1 MGALKL
7 VGAIRHLT
15 APAYSNLLDC
25 HFSAGFLKLLLGS
38 IRVSLADLP
47 SMEILRGTL
56 LGMLNT
62 PATSLVRILNTPA
75 SQLARVLQAKA
86 DKG

>member
-1 MGALKL
+1 M
-7 VGAIRHLT
+7 
-15 APAYSNLLDC
+15 
-25 HFSAGFLKLLLGS
+25 
-38 IRVSLADLP
+38 LADLP
-47 SMEILRGTL
+47 SLEVLRGTL